1 MQIKYHLPIC
11 QKCNEKVEFKDS
23 NTCSCGF
30 TSITEVG
37 AFWEVKQG
45 KSSEMMPI
53 SKSETIKT
61 NLK

>member
-11 QKCNEKVEFKDS
+11 QKCKVKLYFIDG
-23 NTCSCGF
+23 NTCQCGF
-30 TSITEVG
+30 TSITKVG